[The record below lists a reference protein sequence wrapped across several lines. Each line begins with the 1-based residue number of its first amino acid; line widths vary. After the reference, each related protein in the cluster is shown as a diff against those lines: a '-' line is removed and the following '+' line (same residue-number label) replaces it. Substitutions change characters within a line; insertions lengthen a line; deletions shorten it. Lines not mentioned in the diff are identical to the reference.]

1 MILYTLEDSKK
12 IMMPAAI
19 YAGVTLFCAVFSIIY
34 NIFAHGVH
42 SPYMTWLFVWPLVL
56 GVAVEI
62 VAGIIRQK
70 TDGGRVADIAECIY
84 NSGVAALTVSS
95 MLRGIMDI
103 AGTGSVYQVWMLY
116 AGTVMAAAGAVIF
129 AVAVLAGKS
138 NGSRKYN

>member
-1 MILYTLEDSKK
+1 MRIW
-12 IMMPAAI
+12 AVI
-19 YAGVTLFCAVFSIIY
+19 YAVMLAVFS
-34 NIFAHGVH
+34 
-42 SPYMTWLFVWPLVL
+42 TFVLLDAFVIPKDRIK
-56 GVAVEI
+56 ADEPI
-62 VAGIIRQK
+62 QSRKITEIRQK
-70 TDGGRVADIAECIY
+70 TYAGRVADIAECIY

-138 NGSRKYN
+138 NGSRKYNQRLIRDKQN

>member
-1 MILYTLEDSKK
+1 MMIQGGL
-12 IMMPAAI
+12 A
-19 YAGVTLFCAVFSIIY
+19 YA
-34 NIFAHGVH
+34 
-42 SPYMTWLFVWPLVL
+42 FVIPKDRIK
-56 GVAVEI
+56 ADEPIQSQEI
-62 VAGIIRQK
+62 TEIRQK
-70 TDGGRVADIAECIY
+70 TYAGRVADIAECIY

-129 AVAVLAGKS
+129 AVAVLAGKG

>member
-1 MILYTLEDSKK
+1 MRIW
-12 IMMPAAI
+12 AVI
-19 YAGVTLFCAVFSIIY
+19 YAVMLAAFS
-34 NIFAHGVH
+34 
-42 SPYMTWLFVWPLVL
+42 TFVLLDAFVIPKERIK
-56 GVAVEI
+56 ADEPI
-62 VAGIIRQK
+62 QSRKITEIRQK
-70 TDGGRVADIAECIY
+70 TYAGRVADIAECIY

-138 NGSRKYN
+138 NGSRKYNQR

>member
-1 MILYTLEDSKK
+1 MRIW
-12 IMMPAAI
+12 AVI
-19 YAGVTLFCAVFSIIY
+19 YAVMFTAFS
-34 NIFAHGVH
+34 A
-42 SPYMTWLFVWPLVL
+42 FVLLDAFVIPKDRIK
-56 GVAVEI
+56 ADEPI
-62 VAGIIRQK
+62 QSRKITEIRQK
-70 TDGGRVADIAECIY
+70 TYAGRVADIAECIY

-138 NGSRKYN
+138 NGSRKYNQRLIRDKQN

>member
-1 MILYTLEDSKK
+1 MHLKK
-12 IMMPAAI
+12 IWAVI
-19 YAGVTLFCAVFSIIY
+19 YAVMLAAFS
-34 NIFAHGVH
+34 
-42 SPYMTWLFVWPLVL
+42 TFVLLDAFVIPKDRIK
-56 GVAVEI
+56 ADEPI
-62 VAGIIRQK
+62 QSRKITEIRQK
-70 TDGGRVADIAECIY
+70 TYAGRVADIAECIY

-138 NGSRKYN
+138 NGSSKYN

>member
-1 MILYTLEDSKK
+1 MHLKK
-12 IMMPAAI
+12 IWAVI
-19 YAGVTLFCAVFSIIY
+19 YAVMLAVFS
-34 NIFAHGVH
+34 
-42 SPYMTWLFVWPLVL
+42 TFVLLDAFVIPKDRIK
-56 GVAVEI
+56 ADEPI
-62 VAGIIRQK
+62 QSRKITEIRQK
-70 TDGGRVADIAECIY
+70 TYAGRVADIAECIY

-129 AVAVLAGKS
+129 AVAVLAGKG

>member
-1 MILYTLEDSKK
+1 MHLKK
-12 IMMPAAI
+12 IWAVI
-19 YAGVTLFCAVFSIIY
+19 YAVMLAAFS
-34 NIFAHGVH
+34 
-42 SPYMTWLFVWPLVL
+42 TFVLLDAFVIPKERIK
-56 GVAVEI
+56 ADEPIQSQEI
-62 VAGIIRQK
+62 TEIRQK
-70 TDGGRVADIAECIY
+70 TYAGRVADIAECIY

>member
-1 MILYTLEDSKK
+1 MRIW
-12 IMMPAAI
+12 AVI
-19 YAGVTLFCAVFSIIY
+19 YAVMLAAFS
-34 NIFAHGVH
+34 
-42 SPYMTWLFVWPLVL
+42 TFVLLDAFVIPKERIK
-56 GVAVEI
+56 ADEPI
-62 VAGIIRQK
+62 QSRKITEIRQK
-70 TDGGRVADIAECIY
+70 TYAGRVADIAECIY

-129 AVAVLAGKS
+129 AVAVLAGKG

>member
-1 MILYTLEDSKK
+1 MHLKK
-12 IMMPAAI
+12 IWAVI
-19 YAGVTLFCAVFSIIY
+19 YAVMLAAFS
-34 NIFAHGVH
+34 
-42 SPYMTWLFVWPLVL
+42 TFVLLDAFVIPKDRIK
-56 GVAVEI
+56 ADEPIQSQEI
-62 VAGIIRQK
+62 TEIRQK
-70 TDGGRVADIAECIY
+70 MYAGRVADIAECIY

-138 NGSRKYN
+138 NGSRKHN

>member
-1 MILYTLEDSKK
+1 MHLKK
-12 IMMPAAI
+12 IWAVVYAVMLAA
-19 YAGVTLFCAVFSIIY
+19 FS
-34 NIFAHGVH
+34 A
-42 SPYMTWLFVWPLVL
+42 FVLLDAFVIPKDRIK
-56 GVAVEI
+56 ADEPIQSREI
-62 VAGIIRQK
+62 TEIRQK
-70 TDGGRVADIAECIY
+70 MYAGRVADIAECIY
-84 NSGVAALTVSS
+84 NSGVAALIVSS

>member
-1 MILYTLEDSKK
+1 MYTLEDSKK

-42 SPYMTWLFVWPLVL
+42 SPYMIWLFVWPLVL

-62 VAGIIRQK
+62 AAGIIRQK
-70 TDGGRVADIAECIY
+70 TDAGRVA
-84 NSGVAALTVSS
+84 
-95 MLRGIMDI
+95 DI

>member
-1 MILYTLEDSKK
+1 MHLKK
-12 IMMPAAI
+12 IWAVI
-19 YAGVTLFCAVFSIIY
+19 YAVMLAAFS
-34 NIFAHGVH
+34 
-42 SPYMTWLFVWPLVL
+42 TFVLLDAFVIPKERIK
-56 GVAVEI
+56 ADEPI
-62 VAGIIRQK
+62 QSQKITEIRQK
-70 TDGGRVADIAECIY
+70 TDAGRVADIAECIY

-138 NGSRKYN
+138 NGSRKYNQR